1 MTDMTDQGG
10 FLHLRVLVSHQM
22 CTFLTSIHVDSLSL
36 DVPATVSL
44 ELLFQSEAD
53 PTWAIRNLACFPTL
67 SSDALM
73 LMKCLSMHNHLLCA
87 LRT

>member
-10 FLHLRVLVSHQM
+10 FLHLRVLVSHQI

-36 DVPATVSL
+36 TRATAVPL
-44 ELLFQSEAD
+44 GLLSQSEAAR
-53 PTWAIRNLACFPTL
+53 TWAIRNLACLQTV

-73 LMKCLSMHNHLLCA
+73 LMKYLSMQNHLLCA